1 MLRIKKIN
9 SALGKRVYT
18 DIGDFFG
25 EVEEAILAEN
35 KIDSWRIR
43 VAREMVQQLN
53 GARGVI
59 IPHQFVKAVGDILI
73 VNKASLPVMEE
84 PEEAVAEGIIDD
96 GDTVDLSGEGIT
108 VEE

>member
-9 SALGKRVYT
+9 ASLGKRVYT
-18 DIGDFFG
+18 DIGDYFG
-25 EVEEAILAEN
+25 EVEEAILSEN

-43 VAREMVQQLN
+43 VAREMVSQLN

-73 VNKASLPVMEE
+73 VNKASLPIMEDL
-84 PEEAVAEGIIDD
+84 EEESISDD
-96 GDTVDLSGEGIT
+96 QTVDFSSGT
-108 VEE
+108 VELGAE